1 MTAKQLA
8 WGYFGAAALWSGTA
22 FLLARA
28 LPGIRLLP
36 FASDLLLA
44 AAGGTLVYGLAVWK
58 EHQAA
63 RLVRALEMAQRD
75 LAAII
80 DNLPDSFYRTDPD
93 GRIVRMSRCWHETLG
108 YGDGEL
114 IGRNMAEFHADPQG
128 RRKLLQALSDNNGQI
143 SQYEAPFRHKDGSI
157 IWCSINARYAYDR
170 DGCFLGV
177 EGISHDVTERRRL
190 EQTLRH
196 IARHDP
202 LTGLLNRGAF
212 LERLEHSLARIRR
225 NGGSLSLLF
234 LDLDGFKQVNDI
246 SGHHAGDCLLKEVA
260 QRLRQELR
268 EIDAAGRLGGDEF
281 VLLLENTAQAGTAP
295 GPLTAQAVAAR
306 LIEALRQ
313 PYRHDGRE
321 HCVSA
326 SIGIALYP
334 EHGTSAETLLLNA
347 DQAMYRAKD
356 GGKNRMEMCT
366 GCPHLDSM
374 RLEPDNLPS

>member
-8 WGYFGAAALWSGTA
+8 WGYFLGASAWSGVA
-22 FLLARA
+22 LALTRA
-28 LPGIRLLP
+28 LPGARLLP
-36 FASDLLLA
+36 VLSDLLLA
-44 AAGGTLVYGLAVWK
+44 ATGAALLYGLLAWK

-63 RLVRALEMAQRD
+63 RLRRALELAQRD
-75 LAAII
+75 LSAVI
-80 DNLPDSFYRTDPD
+80 DNLPDSFYRTDAD
-93 GRIVRMSRCWHETLG
+93 GRITRMSRCWHETLG

-114 IGRNMAEFHADPQG
+114 IGRDMGEFHADPQG
-128 RRKLLQALSDNNGQI
+128 RRKFLQALSDNNGQI
-143 SQYEAPFRHKDGSI
+143 SQYEAPFRHKDGSV

-170 DGCFLGV
+170 DGGFLGV

-190 EQTLRH
+190 EQKLRH

-212 LERLEHSLARIRR
+212 LERLEQGLARIRR
-225 NGGSLSLLF
+225 NGGSISLLF
-234 LDLDGFKQVNDI
+234 LDLDGFKQVNDN

-260 QRLRQELR
+260 QRLKQELR

-281 VLLLENTAQAGTAP
+281 VLLLENAP
-295 GPLTAQAVAAR
+295 HTVVPAHLTAQAVAAR
-306 LIEALRQ
+306 LIETLRQ
-313 PYRHDGRE
+313 PYRHNDKT
-321 HCVSA
+321 HSISA

-356 GGKNRMEMCT
+356 GGKNRAEFCT
-366 GCPHLDSM
+366 GCPHLDSG
-374 RLEPDNLPS
+374 RLEPDSLSS